1 MQFKVWM
8 DKDYKDAWNH
18 YLQLCKL
25 SAKNFYEEEL
35 AEVGLKSPF
44 KDGTIDDLVKNM
56 SEKVF

>member
-1 MQFKVWM
+1 MHGIITYSF
-8 DKDYKDAWNH
+8 AS
-18 YLQLCKL
+18 L
-25 SAKNFYEEEL
+25 AKNFYEEEL